1 MVITNLK
8 FLSMKRFLF
17 IAAAFLFAVQ
27 LNAQRVGFLDTEKI
41 LASIPEYNSAKSQL
55 ESLEKGY
62 RTKVENEF
70 AAIEKLYNAYQ
81 ANKGTMSQVVRA
93 QKENEIISKEEAAKK
108 LQESYFGENGI
119 MQKKSQELL
128 SPIKERVQA
137 AIERVA
143 KSGGYMMIVDIAS
156 QSGVIYTNSQY
167 DLSQEV
173 IKVL

>member
-1 MVITNLK
+1 
-8 FLSMKRFLF
+8 MKRFIF

>member
-1 MVITNLK
+1 
-8 FLSMKRFLF
+8 MKRFLF
-17 IAAAFLFAVQ
+17 IAAAFFFAVQ

>member
-1 MVITNLK
+1 
-8 FLSMKRFLF
+8 MKRFLF

-137 AIERVA
+137 AIEKVA

>member
-1 MVITNLK
+1 
-8 FLSMKRFLF
+8 MKRFLF

-41 LASIPEYNSAKSQL
+41 LASILEYNSAKSQL

>member
-1 MVITNLK
+1 
-8 FLSMKRFLF
+8 MKRFLF

-93 QKENEIISKEEAAKK
+93 QKGNEIISKEEAAKK

>member
-1 MVITNLK
+1 M
-8 FLSMKRFLF
+8 
-17 IAAAFLFAVQ
+17 
-27 LNAQRVGFLDTEKI
+27 NAQRVGFLDTEKI

-156 QSGVIYTNSQY
+156 QSGVVYTNSQY

>member
-1 MVITNLK
+1 
-8 FLSMKRFLF
+8 MKRFLF

-137 AIERVA
+137 AIEKVA

-167 DLSQEV
+167 DLTQEV

>member
-1 MVITNLK
+1 
-8 FLSMKRFLF
+8 MKRFLF

-143 KSGGYMMIVDIAS
+143 KSGAYMMIVDIAS

>member
-1 MVITNLK
+1 
-8 FLSMKRFLF
+8 MKRFLF

-108 LQESYFGENGI
+108 LQESYFGENGL

-156 QSGVIYTNSQY
+156 QNGVIYTNSQY

>member
-1 MVITNLK
+1 
-8 FLSMKRFLF
+8 MKRFLF

-55 ESLEKGY
+55 ESLEKSY

>member
-1 MVITNLK
+1 M
-8 FLSMKRFLF
+8 
-17 IAAAFLFAVQ
+17 AAAFLFAVQ

-70 AAIEKLYNAYQ
+70 AALEKLYNAYQ

>member
-1 MVITNLK
+1 
-8 FLSMKRFLF
+8 MKRFLF
-17 IAAAFLFAVQ
+17 IVAAFLFAVQ

-93 QKENEIISKEEAAKK
+93 QKENEIISKEEAAKN
-108 LQESYFGENGI
+108 LQESYFGENGL

>member
-1 MVITNLK
+1 
-8 FLSMKRFLF
+8 MKRFLF

-108 LQESYFGENGI
+108 LQESYVGENGI

>member
-1 MVITNLK
+1 
-8 FLSMKRFLF
+8 
-17 IAAAFLFAVQ
+17 
-27 LNAQRVGFLDTEKI
+27 
-41 LASIPEYNSAKSQL
+41 
-55 ESLEKGY
+55 
-62 RTKVENEF
+62 
-70 AAIEKLYNAYQ
+70 
-81 ANKGTMSQVVRA
+81 MSQVVRA

>member
-1 MVITNLK
+1 
-8 FLSMKRFLF
+8 MKRFLF
-17 IAAAFLFAVQ
+17 IVAAFLFAVQ

-108 LQESYFGENGI
+108 LQESYFGENGL

>member
-1 MVITNLK
+1 
-8 FLSMKRFLF
+8 MKRFLF

-93 QKENEIISKEEAAKK
+93 QKENEIISKEEATKK

>member
-1 MVITNLK
+1 
-8 FLSMKRFLF
+8 MKRFLF

-81 ANKGTMSQVVRA
+81 ANKGTMAQVVRA

>member
-1 MVITNLK
+1 
-8 FLSMKRFLF
+8 MKRFLF

-27 LNAQRVGFLDTEKI
+27 LNAQRIGFLDTEKI

>member
-1 MVITNLK
+1 
-8 FLSMKRFLF
+8 MKRFLF

-156 QSGVIYTNSQY
+156 QSGVIYINSQY

>member
-1 MVITNLK
+1 
-8 FLSMKRFLF
+8 MKRFLF

-108 LQESYFGENGI
+108 LQESYSGENGI

>member
-1 MVITNLK
+1 
-8 FLSMKRFLF
+8 MKRFLF

-156 QSGVIYTNSQY
+156 QRGVIYTNSQY

>member
-1 MVITNLK
+1 
-8 FLSMKRFLF
+8 MKRFLF
-17 IAAAFLFAVQ
+17 IAAAFICAGQ

>member
-1 MVITNLK
+1 
-8 FLSMKRFLF
+8 MKRFLF

-108 LQESYFGENGI
+108 LQESCFGENGI

>member
-1 MVITNLK
+1 
-8 FLSMKRFLF
+8 MKRFLF

-156 QSGVIYTNSQY
+156 QSGVVYTNSQY

>member
-1 MVITNLK
+1 
-8 FLSMKRFLF
+8 MKRFLF

-41 LASIPEYNSAKSQL
+41 LASISEYNSAKSQL

>member
-1 MVITNLK
+1 
-8 FLSMKRFLF
+8 MKRFLF

-41 LASIPEYNSAKSQL
+41 LASIPEYNRAKSQL

>member
-1 MVITNLK
+1 
-8 FLSMKRFLF
+8 MKRFLF

-156 QSGVIYTNSQY
+156 QSGDIYTNSQY

>member
-1 MVITNLK
+1 
-8 FLSMKRFLF
+8 MKRFLF

-119 MQKKSQELL
+119 IMTIPFLRVLWFASVNLWRQPKKQ
-128 SPIKERVQA
+128 
-137 AIERVA
+137 
-143 KSGGYMMIVDIAS
+143 
-156 QSGVIYTNSQY
+156 NS
-167 DLSQEV
+167 EV
-173 IKVL
+173 

>member
-1 MVITNLK
+1 
-8 FLSMKRFLF
+8 MKRFLF

-108 LQESYFGENGI
+108 LQESYFGENGL

>member
-1 MVITNLK
+1 
-8 FLSMKRFLF
+8 MKRFLF

-93 QKENEIISKEEAAKK
+93 QKENDIISKEEAAKK

>member
-1 MVITNLK
+1 
-8 FLSMKRFLF
+8 MKRFLF

-143 KSGGYMMIVDIAS
+143 KSGGYMVIVDIAS

>member
-1 MVITNLK
+1 
-8 FLSMKRFLF
+8 MKRFLF

-137 AIERVA
+137 AIEKVA
-143 KSGGYMMIVDIAS
+143 KSGGYMMIVEIAS

>member
-1 MVITNLK
+1 
-8 FLSMKRFLF
+8 MKRFLF

-41 LASIPEYNSAKSQL
+41 LASITEYNSAKSQL

>member
-1 MVITNLK
+1 
-8 FLSMKRFLF
+8 MKRFLC

>member
-1 MVITNLK
+1 
-8 FLSMKRFLF
+8 MKRFLF
-17 IAAAFLFAVQ
+17 IAAAFLFAVR

>member
-1 MVITNLK
+1 
-8 FLSMKRFLF
+8 MKRFLF

-27 LNAQRVGFLDTEKI
+27 LNAQKIGFLDTEKI

-156 QSGVIYTNSQY
+156 QSGVVYTNSQY

>member
-1 MVITNLK
+1 
-8 FLSMKRFLF
+8 MKRFLF

-62 RTKVENEF
+62 RTKV

>member
-1 MVITNLK
+1 
-8 FLSMKRFLF
+8 MKRFLF

-41 LASIPEYNSAKSQL
+41 LASIPEYKSAKSQL

>member
-1 MVITNLK
+1 
-8 FLSMKRFLF
+8 MKRFLF

-128 SPIKERVQA
+128 SPIKESVQA

>member
-1 MVITNLK
+1 
-8 FLSMKRFLF
+8 MKRFLF

-119 MQKKSQELL
+119 MQKKSQDLL